1 MEAITITRPVLVK
14 VRVTENYRKARAA
27 ALQGAAQ
34 RIETQLQQLEFQGKK
49 ILAQLEKQNPQAI
62 PQTRQK
68 IEEDKQGLLNT
79 RQKKL
84 LMASRRLAAGRS
96 AKRYWMAGW
105 KAWLRLR
112 LAPDGQR

>member
-79 RQKKL
+79 RQKNC
-84 LMASRRLAAGRS
+84 
-96 AKRYWMAGW
+96 
-105 KAWLRLR
+105 
-112 LAPDGQR
+112 